1 MFTNLVSL
9 KNLLAEQLYCIS
21 RKSFLLILKLS
32 WIVKWLPRK
41 DRVLI
46 RRNTLSEFFLGS
58 NTLYA
63 SNTLDE
69 SKGQTRKD
77 LFFWIIEV
85 FRYVVTQRDIKKN
98 ELVWSCWFKWMD
110 FLGEKAGIFSGS
122 WYTSYFS

>member
-46 RRNTLSEFFLGS
+46 RRNTLSEFFLES
-58 NTLYA
+58 DTLYA

-85 FRYVVTQRDIKKN
+85 FRYVMTQWDIKKMN
-98 ELVWSCWFKWMD
+98 
-110 FLGEKAGIFSGS
+110 
-122 WYTSYFS
+122 